1 MVKLDSIS
9 TEQINQQTVH
19 IDQMDTLSMLQLIN
33 REDQKV
39 AQAVE
44 QVLPQVA
51 QAVDAICEKMSQGG
65 RLVYCGCGTS
75 GRLGILD
82 AVECPPTFGTDPEQV
97 VGLIAGGTGAFVKA
111 VEGAEDDFDLGR
123 KDLEQINFSAQDIL
137 VGIAA
142 SGRTPY
148 VCGAMEYARSLGTTV
163 VAVTCCPGSP
173 VDTLADIGIAPT
185 PGPEVITGSTRLKS
199 GTAQKLVLNMLS
211 TASMIKLGKVYGNL
225 MVDVKATN
233 QKLLA
238 RTISIVKNAV
248 PCTEQQA
255 QAALEQ
261 CGWWAKPAILMVKC
275 GITAR
280 QAQELLEQ
288 ANGRVARAIAL
299 FDAQGVCCS

>member
-9 TEQINQQTVH
+9 TEQSNRNTAH
-19 IDQMDTLSMLQLIN
+19 IDQLDTLSMVQLIN

-39 AQAVE
+39 AGAVE
-44 QVLPQVA
+44 KVLPQVA
-51 QAVDAICEKMSQGG
+51 RAVDAICEKMSEGG
-65 RLVYCGCGTS
+65 RLVYSGCGTS
-75 GRLGILD
+75 GRLGVLD
-82 AVECPPTFGTDPEQV
+82 AVECPPTFGTDPGQV
-97 VGLIAGGTGAFVKA
+97 VGLIAGGPGAFVKA

-123 KDLEQINFSAQDIL
+123 ADLEDIGFSRKDIL

-148 VCGAMEYARSLGTTV
+148 VRGAMEYARSLGAPV

-173 VDTLADIGIAPT
+173 VDRLADIAIAPT

-199 GTAQKLVLNMLS
+199 GTAQKMVLNMLS

-238 RTISIVKNAV
+238 RTISIVRSAV
-248 PCTEQQA
+248 PCTDQQA

-275 GITAR
+275 GVS
-280 QAQELLEQ
+280 AQSAQQLLER
-288 ANGRVARAIAL
+288 AGGRVSRAIEL
-299 FDAQGVCCS
+299 FEADESAS